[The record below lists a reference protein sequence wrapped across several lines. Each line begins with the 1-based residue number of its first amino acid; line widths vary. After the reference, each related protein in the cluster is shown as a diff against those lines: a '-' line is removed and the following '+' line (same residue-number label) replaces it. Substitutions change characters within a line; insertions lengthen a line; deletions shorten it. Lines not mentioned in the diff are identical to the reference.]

1 MTDAEGYQVQHWC
14 AGWNLAGYS
23 SDPDSVL
30 HGTTLDEA
38 LGYLV
43 ETLTHAADSAL
54 DEYEEQEY
62 RIAAAAVGTWNPE
75 LIEREARLHGLRG
88 GYWVEAVQGH
98 HYWVMPCFTVECDQV
113 NAEYGDEEKGERV
126 G

>member
-1 MTDAEGYQVQHWC
+1 MYTVQHWC

-30 HGTTLDEA
+30 HGAELGEA
-38 LGYLV
+38 IDYLKG
-43 ETLTHAADSAL
+43 ELEHLADYAA

-62 RIAAAAVGTWNPE
+62 RIALASVGAWNHE
-75 LIEREARLHGLRG
+75 LIERDAALHGLRG

-98 HYWVMPCFTVECDQV
+98 HYWVMPCFAVECDQV
-113 NAEYGDEEKGERV
+113 DAEEG
-126 G
+126 